1 MQLRPGQ
8 ITALVGGVIILI
20 STFLDWFG
28 FGPIG
33 FSVYEGD
40 LFGFTGIILLLL
52 SLDIIATTAIRA
64 FAPQVNLPK
73 QILGF
78 SLDELTLAA
87 GFAVHGFVRQAL
99 QRARPFVHRVDDA
112 DVGKPG
118 GVAAVTGRSLRPRC
132 SPGAWTATQ
141 TSARSLTT
149 RRAPE

>member
-8 ITALVGGVIILI
+8 ITALVGGVLILI

-52 SLDIIATTAIRA
+52 SLDIIVTTALRA

-73 QILGF
+73 QLLGF

-87 GFAVHGFVRQAL
+87 GFAAFIYGLSISTVDGSQGGTLLAAL
-99 QRARPFVHRVDDA
+99 GGLAVVVGAFLELRSGDA
-112 DVGKPG
+112 SADEPR
-118 GVAAVTGRSLRPRC
+118 RSI
-132 SPGAWTATQ
+132 
-141 TSARSLTT
+141 
-149 RRAPE
+149 

>member
-64 FAPQVNLPK
+64 FAPQVNLPQ

-87 GFAVHGFVRQAL
+87 GFAAFIYGLSISTVDGSQGGTLLAAL
-99 QRARPFVHRVDDA
+99 GGLAVGVGAFLEIRGGTGSA
-112 DVGKPG
+112 DE
-118 GVAAVTGRSLRPRC
+118 PRR
-132 SPGAWTATQ
+132 TI
-141 TSARSLTT
+141 
-149 RRAPE
+149 